1 MLILAQDFEKFV
13 FKFAVN
19 IKLQISENKV
29 LQKF

>member
-13 FKFAVN
+13 FKFEFN